1 MNILWLLV
9 LLCCCNG
16 CQGDGCGRDSDSCG
30 ERRDRDDREER
41 SGCGCQRTEMREERS
56 GCGCQRQETREE
68 RSGCG
73 CQRQETREE
82 RSGCDSARP
91 EPRQPFGNACKCE
104 Q

>member
-16 CQGDGCGRDSDSCG
+16 CQDDGCGRDSDSCG
-30 ERRDRDDREER
+30 DRRDRDDRRER
-41 SGCGCQRTEMREERS
+41 SGCGCLRREEREDRS
-56 GCGCQRQETREE
+56 GCGCQRQE
-68 RSGCG
+68 S
-73 CQRQETREE
+73 REE

-91 EPRQPFGNACKCE
+91 EPRQPFGNACMCE